1 MDTVENL
8 ESFEMPEKQ
17 KKQPVII
24 CVWGTY
30 HPRGPHIFD
39 ALIDSKKYTFGL
51 CSCFCHRAPKT
62 LGISRL
68 IKVVKELDIH
78 T

>member
-24 CVWGTY
+24 CVWGTC

-39 ALIDSKKYTFGL
+39 ALGSSVREAVT
-51 CSCFCHRAPKT
+51 H
-62 LGISRL
+62 
-68 IKVVKELDIH
+68 
-78 T
+78 

>member
-39 ALIDSKKYTFGL
+39 ALGSSVREAVT
-51 CSCFCHRAPKT
+51 H
-62 LGISRL
+62 
-68 IKVVKELDIH
+68 
-78 T
+78 